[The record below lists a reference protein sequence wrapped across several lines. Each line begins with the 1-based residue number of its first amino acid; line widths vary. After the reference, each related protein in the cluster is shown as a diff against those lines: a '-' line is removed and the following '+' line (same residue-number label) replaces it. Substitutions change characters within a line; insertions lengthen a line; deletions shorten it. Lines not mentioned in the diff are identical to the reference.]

1 MQNTDLGI
9 GTLADLL
16 GLLHDDAGPDPWHAR
31 LARCL
36 PDDLDTIDRSAT
48 RLGDLCRLRARELF
62 LVAANMA
69 EAKRHDRADI
79 LRLLDHAA
87 TALEEAE
94 HWSDLATSARHF
106 HQQRARRRHARP
118 IDPGPTR

>member
-9 GTLADLL
+9 ENLPDLL
-16 GLLHDDAGPDPWHAR
+16 GLLHDDAAPDPWHAR
-31 LARCL
+31 LAHCL

-62 LVAANMA
+62 LVAADLA
-69 EAKRHDRADI
+69 EAIPAHRPNV

-87 TALEEAE
+87 TAMEEAE

-106 HQQRARRRHARP
+106 HQQRARRTARAP
-118 IDPGPTR
+118 N